1 LTAEPIPVPDSTHTF
16 APTRRLVIARLGIAA
31 LAATVLLGIA
41 PAGAL
46 ADGDPASDVLA
57 AQTVFIPQ
65 DGGIGA
71 AQQARIAAV
80 LAVAQRQGFPVRV
93 ALIATPS
100 DLGSITQLWR
110 MPASYASFLGEELS
124 LVFHGTVLVVM
135 PNGLGVYRTSGV
147 PAAVRSS
154 VAGLAAPGTG
164 SSMGAA
170 AVTAVERLAAASGH
184 PLALGGVK
192 APRPTSAGAAGSGL
206 VAWLAFAAG
215 AALIALAWTASLRAR
230 PARLGRRA
238 QTSG

>member
-1 LTAEPIPVPDSTHTF
+1 
-16 APTRRLVIARLGIAA
+16 
-31 LAATVLLGIA
+31 
-41 PAGAL
+41 
-46 ADGDPASDVLA
+46 
-57 AQTVFIPQ
+57 
-65 DGGIGA
+65 
-71 AQQARIAAV
+71 V